1 MKKIKMAAGSL
12 FVVTV
17 LFCSAVMWGG
27 EGLSGTRETGTEAG
41 LQIVSGK
48 GQVSAESH
56 GNGEKPVI
64 VIDAGHGGI
73 DEGASGADGTSEKD
87 INLAI
92 ALKLKEVIE
101 EYPAEVV
108 LTRKDSEELLEGYDG
123 SGGRK
128 RHDMEN
134 RKKIIDESCP
144 TLTISIHLNSFPSDE
159 SVCGAQ
165 VFYPK
170 KHETRTNSR
179 TDEQTSESFAA
190 GVQKALANSV
200 SGSEG
205 KEALTKNDIFLFQN
219 IDSPIILVECGFLSN
234 AAERE
239 KLKTAE
245 YQESLAAAIWEGV
258 NENLCLKP
266 VGERLIVDSANNG

>member
-27 EGLSGTRETGTEAG
+27 EGLTEARETGTEAG

-48 GQVSAESH
+48 GQVSAESR
-56 GNGEKPVI
+56 GDGEKPVI

-101 EYPAEVV
+101 GYPAEVV
-108 LTRKDSEELLEGYDG
+108 LTRKDGEELLEGYDG

-128 RHDMEN
+128 RYDMEN
-134 RKKIIDESCP
+134 RKKIIDESRP

-170 KHETRTNSR
+170 KHEARTNSR
-179 TDEQTSESFAA
+179 TDEQTSESFAD

-200 SGSEG
+200 SGSENKG
-205 KEALTKNDIFLFQN
+205 ALTKNDIFLFRN

-234 AAERE
+234 ASERE

-245 YQESLAAAIWEGV
+245 YQEKIAAAIWEGV
-258 NENLCLKP
+258 NGNLCLEP
-266 VGERLIVDSANNG
+266 VGKRAVVDSANNG